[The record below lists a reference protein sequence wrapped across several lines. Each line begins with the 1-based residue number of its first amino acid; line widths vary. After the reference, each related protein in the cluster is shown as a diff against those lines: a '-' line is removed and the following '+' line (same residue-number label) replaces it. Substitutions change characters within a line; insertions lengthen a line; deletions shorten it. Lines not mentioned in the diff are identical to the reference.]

1 MMDGLALCGAIEATL
16 KLRKELGR
24 LILFSCGNE
33 SDNFLLGQT
42 SMIQKKTVHSTT
54 TQSPTGLFCSRSSIG
69 HKVKECPKTLPRV
82 NP

>member
-1 MMDGLALCGAIEATL
+1 MMDGFAFCGAIETAL
-16 KLRKELGR
+16 KFWKELSR
-24 LILFSCGNE
+24 LILFSCGDK
-33 SDNFLLGQT
+33 SHNFLLGQT

>member
-1 MMDGLALCGAIEATL
+1 MDGLTFCGAIEPTL

-24 LILFSCGNE
+24 LILFSCGDK
-33 SDNFLLGQT
+33 SHNFLLGQT

-69 HKVKECPKTLPRV
+69 HKEKVCPKTLPRV

>member
-1 MMDGLALCGAIEATL
+1 MMDGLAFCSAIETAL
-16 KLRKELGR
+16 KFWKELGR
-24 LILFSCGNE
+24 LILFSCGDE
-33 SDNFLLGQT
+33 SYDFLLGQT

-69 HKVKECPKTLPRV
+69 HKVKQCPKPIPRV

>member
-24 LILFSCGNE
+24 LILFSCGDE

-69 HKVKECPKTLPRV
+69 HKVKECPKPVPRV

>member
-1 MMDGLALCGAIEATL
+1 MMDGLAFCGAIETAL
-16 KLRKELGR
+16 KFWKELGR
-24 LILFSCGNE
+24 LILFSCGDE
-33 SDNFLLGQT
+33 SYDFLLGQT

-69 HKVKECPKTLPRV
+69 HKVKQCPKPIPRV

>member
-24 LILFSCGNE
+24 LILFSCGDE